1 MTSTEV
7 LEAPRAERTLSSRL
21 KAHARKAAI
30 PALLLSITFGGIGVS
45 TTAHAASAPSCT
57 TVPAQTCP
65 AQAPLRGAQPNVRGI
80 TDRDWRGAVTAAGF
94 WNTHGVD
101 HFHGMHELV
110 THENQHFT
118 GGWPGGTGRSD
129 AGWYHFTTGS
139 WLHRQT
145 HWIWYGGV
153 FRDRNQQLERL
164 ERSFGVSQSR
174 ANGANGVYREYDML
188 AYTRANAPGS
198 GTRGT
203 YRIVRNTHTGHVYA
217 TFDHYK
223 TFHYLGRW

>member
-1 MTSTEV
+1 MSLTEV
-7 LEAPRAERTLSSRL
+7 PETPRVKRPLSSRL

-30 PALLLSITFGGIGVS
+30 PAMLLSITIGGVGVS
-45 TTAHAASAPSCT
+45 ATAHAAEGPSCASL
-57 TVPAQTCP
+57 PAQTCP
-65 AQAPLRGAQPNVRGI
+65 AQAPQRGAQPSNVS
-80 TDRDWRGAVTAAGF
+80 DQDWRGAVTAADF

-101 HFHGMHELV
+101 TFHGMHELV

-129 AGWYHFTTGS
+129 AGWYHFYTGS
-139 WLHRQT
+139 FWNRQT

-153 FRDRNQQLERL
+153 FQDRGVQLQHL
-164 ERSFGVSQSR
+164 EQSFGVSAAN
-174 ANGANGVYREYDML
+174 ANGGHNVYREYDML
-188 AYTRANAPGS
+188 AYTGGAAPGS
-198 GTRGT
+198 GRRGT

-217 TFDHYK
+217 TFDHYR